1 MNTNTEPN
9 LIEHMLSILGARENG
24 DLNKH
29 FAHSGVTSKEGYL
42 ETAEQLKAF
51 IDEIPGGFL
60 IYRAG
65 GDEEII
71 FANRALLRIFACDN
85 FAQFMKHTGGSFRGI
100 VHPDDFDAVEAS
112 IYEQIKNSC
121 DNLDYVE
128 YRITD
133 ADGNTRWVEDYGHYV
148 RSEAAGDIFYVFIS
162 DATEKML
169 RKLKKEVSQEIEQ
182 KKLLEQALKNA
193 NLAFVAKNAFLSNMS
208 HDLRTPL
215 NAIFGFATLA
225 EKNINNPQVAAG
237 YLDKIREAGNNIL
250 ELIERV
256 LELSY
261 METQDFRITEAPCDL
276 REIAYGVYTS
286 LLTQAKTKQIKFIRS
301 LSEVKHLTVF
311 ADTDKLRGILKHIAH
326 NAIKYTPKGGNVTIK
341 ISEEQKAQSEFSTY
355 RFEVSDDGI
364 GISENALERIF
375 EPFERENN
383 TTHCGEYGSGLGL
396 TIAKHLTEMLG
407 GNITVKSEP
416 SKGSVFTVTIAM
428 RVQEQERDTAI
439 ESEDPESVAAIE
451 GKKILLVEDNE
462 INLEI
467 ETEILEDLGF
477 KVDTAVNGKFAV
489 DAVKKAQPN
498 EYSFI
503 LMDIQMP
510 IMDGHEA
517 TAEIRGLPDPARA
530 SVPII
535 ALSANAL
542 ESDKR
547 ISMET
552 GMNAHL
558 NKPLDV
564 PLLLKTVN
572 KILAAS

>member
-1 MNTNTEPN
+1 MAGVQTCALPN
-9 LIEHMLSILGARENG
+9 
-24 DLNKH
+24 
-29 FAHSGVTSKEGYL
+29 Y
-42 ETAEQLKAF
+42 
-51 IDEIPGGFL
+51 
-60 IYRAG
+60 
-65 GDEEII
+65 
-71 FANRALLRIFACDN
+71 
-85 FAQFMKHTGGSFRGI
+85 
-100 VHPDDFDAVEAS
+100 
-112 IYEQIKNSC
+112 
-121 DNLDYVE
+121 
-128 YRITD
+128 
-133 ADGNTRWVEDYGHYV
+133 
-148 RSEAAGDIFYVFIS
+148 
-162 DATEKML
+162 
-169 RKLKKEVSQEIEQ
+169 
-182 KKLLEQALKNA
+182 
-193 NLAFVAKNAFLSNMS
+193 MS

-225 EKNINNPQVAAG
+225 EKNINNPQVTAG

-286 LLTQAKTKQIKFIRS
+286 LLTQAKTKQIKFIRN

-311 ADTDKLRGILKHIAH
+311 ADADKLRGILKHIAH

-407 GNITVKSEP
+407 GNVTVKSEP

-451 GKKILLVEDNE
+451 GKKILVVEDNE

-564 PLLLKTVN
+564 PLLLKTVH